1 MQYNVSINLQCPVCI
16 NGPFTNKRLIL
27 FVTRSLGKV
36 IYNDTP
42 PQKSGQD
49 FAPSQVENVIMR
61 RFY

>member
-1 MQYNVSINLQCPVCI
+1 MIASRQFEGHTSEKINLTC
-16 NGPFTNKRLIL
+16 NKS
-27 FVTRSLGKV
+27 VPS
-36 IYNDTP
+36 YTP